1 MTTEELPPFGQ
12 IHQSSF
18 AGHASASK
26 RIPAHK
32 HPHKSFVITRVAT
45 VKALHQVWYG
55 LLMLAREVQ
64 GDRKWDLGEYI
75 NPHRSAKYSSNF
87 TPEWIKTWP
96 FIFFCWWQGKTSR
109 LQFSHQVWDICSPSF
124 KCVRSSRGRHYIYSI
139 AVIYSVIQL
148 AFRIICLPEKLSGV
162 WMSKFKAIACF

>member
-75 NPHRSAKYSSNF
+75 NLHRSAKYSSNF

-96 FIFFCWWQGKTSR
+96 FIFFLLVTGENLKAPIQPSGMRHMFPIIQVCSQQQGKAFHLFHCSH
-109 LQFSHQVWDICSPSF
+109 LFS
-124 KCVRSSRGRHYIYSI
+124 YSI
-139 AVIYSVIQL
+139 SFSDYLSSWKTL
-148 AFRIICLPEKLSGV
+148 WCLDV
-162 WMSKFKAIACF
+162 

>member
-1 MTTEELPPFGQ
+1 MTTEELPPFRQ

-75 NPHRSAKYSSNF
+75 NPQRSAKYSSNF

-96 FIFFCWWQGKTSR
+96 FVFFAGDRGKLQGSNSAIRYETYVPHHSTVFAAAGEGITFIP
-109 LQFSHQVWDICSPSF
+109 LQ
-124 KCVRSSRGRHYIYSI
+124 SS
-139 AVIYSVIQL
+139 IQL
-148 AFRIICLPEKLSGV
+148 FN
-162 WMSKFKAIACF
+162 